1 LRQGIGGVP
10 FDQLIVLAVIQ
21 GLTEFLPI
29 SSSGH
34 LNLVHLLTDW
44 QDEGP
49 LVDVAIHVG
58 SLGAVML
65 YFWRD
70 MAMFLRAIWQFTKGR
85 VTPEFKLLLYLI
97 VATLPIFAVGYF
109 VVKMGLL
116 DDLRTA
122 KVIAWSNMG
131 FALVLL
137 FCDRVGMTVQR
148 IEHTT
153 LGDAVLI
160 GVAQVL
166 SVIPGASRAGLTIS
180 MARYLGYERPEAAR
194 ISMLLSI
201 PTILGLGLATAWE
214 LQASGNLDLQ
224 RDAVLAG
231 ALSLVTALISISFM
245 MWMAARMTLLPF
257 VVYRIVLGGF
267 LLGWI
272 YASEGG
278 LF

>member
-1 LRQGIGGVP
+1 MI
-10 FDQLIVLAVIQ
+10 
-21 GLTEFLPI
+21 
-29 SSSGH
+29 
-34 LNLVHLLTDW
+34 
-44 QDEGP
+44 
-49 LVDVAIHVG
+49 
-58 SLGAVML
+58 

-70 MAMFLRAIWQFTKGR
+70 MAMFLRATWLFAKGR
-85 VTPEFKLLLYLI
+85 MTPEFKLLVYLI

-122 KVIAWSNMG
+122 KVIAWANMG

-148 IEHTT
+148 LEHTT

-166 SVIPGASRAGLTIS
+166 SVIPGASRAGVTIS

-214 LQASGNLDLQ
+214 LHSSGNLDLQ
-224 RDAVLAG
+224 RDAIVAG
-231 ALSLVTALISISFM
+231 GLSLVSALVSIWFM
-245 MWMAARMTLLPF
+245 MWMAARMTLMPF

-272 YASEGG
+272 YSSEGA

>member
-1 LRQGIGGVP
+1 MP
-10 FDQLIVLAVIQ
+10 FDQLIILAVIQ

-34 LNLVHLLTDW
+34 LNLVHLLTSW

-58 SLGAVML
+58 SLGAVMI

-70 MAMFLRAIWQFTKGR
+70 MAMFLRAVWLFTKGR
-85 VTPEFKLLLYLI
+85 MTPEFKLLLYLI

-109 VVKMGLL
+109 VVKMDLL

-166 SVIPGASRAGLTIS
+166 SVIPGASRAGVTIS

-214 LQASGNLDLQ
+214 LQSSGDLDLQ
-224 RDAVLAG
+224 RDAVIAG
-231 ALSLVTALISISFM
+231 GLSLVAALISIWFM
-245 MWMAARMTLLPF
+245 MWMAQRMTLLPF

>member
-34 LNLVHLLTDW
+34 LNLVHLLTNW
-44 QDEGP
+44 EDEGP

-85 VTPEFKLLLYLI
+85 ITPEFKLLLYLI

-214 LQASGNLDLQ
+214 LQSSGNLDLQ
-224 RDAVLAG
+224 RDAVIAG
-231 ALSLVTALISISFM
+231 VLSLVAALISISFM
-245 MWMAARMTLLPF
+245 MWMVQRMTLLPF

>member
-1 LRQGIGGVP
+1 LRQGIGGLP

-21 GLTEFLPI
+21 GITEFLPI

-44 QDEGP
+44 QDQGP

-70 MAMFLRAIWQFTKGR
+70 MAMFLRAIWQFAKGR

-97 VATLPIFAVGYF
+97 VATLPIFVVGYF

-122 KVIAWSNMG
+122 KVIAWSNMA

-231 ALSLVTALISISFM
+231 ALSLVTALVSISFM
-245 MWMAARMTLLPF
+245 MWMAQRMTLLPF

>member
-44 QDEGP
+44 KDEGP

-70 MAMFLRAIWQFTKGR
+70 MAMFLRAVWHFTKGR

-214 LQASGNLDLQ
+214 LQSSGNLDLQ
-224 RDAVLAG
+224 RDAILAG
-231 ALSLVTALISISFM
+231 ALSLVAALISISFM
-245 MWMAARMTLLPF
+245 MWMAQRMTLLPF

-272 YASEGG
+272 YANEGG

>member
-1 LRQGIGGVP
+1 MP

-58 SLGAVML
+58 SLGAVMI

-70 MAMFLRAIWQFTKGR
+70 MVMFLRALWLFGKGR
-85 VTPEFKLLLYLI
+85 ITPELKLLGYLI
-97 VATLPIFAVGYF
+97 VATIPIFVVGYF
-109 VVKMGLL
+109 VVKMGLMEE
-116 DDLRTA
+116 LRTA
-122 KVIAWSNMG
+122 KVIAWANMG

-137 FCDRVGMTVQR
+137 FADRVGMTVQR

-166 SVIPGASRAGLTIS
+166 SVIPGASRAGITIS

-214 LQASGNLDLQ
+214 LYQGGNLDLQ
-224 RDAVLAG
+224 RDAVVAG
-231 ALSLVTALISISFM
+231 GLSLVTALASIWFM

-272 YASEGG
+272 YSSEGV